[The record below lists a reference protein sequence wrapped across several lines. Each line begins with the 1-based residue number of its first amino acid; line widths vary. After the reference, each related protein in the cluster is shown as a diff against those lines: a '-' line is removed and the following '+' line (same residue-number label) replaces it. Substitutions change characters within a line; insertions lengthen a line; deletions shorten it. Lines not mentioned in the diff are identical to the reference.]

1 MALRKVSSVLAVFVF
16 LFFAAGCASGG
27 KSNAER
33 EREADRREAEAER
46 KAKNERDVNERREK
60 AAKQEAEAKE
70 ADRLRKIENQPEDV
84 RDLILAHQVTLGM
97 TAEQVELSWGPP
109 HTKNRTVTK
118 YGVSEQWVYGYADR
132 WSDTTRYL
140 YFDDGVLTSWQ
151 E

>member
-1 MALRKVSSVLAVFVF
+1 MIHRKVFGVLAVSVLLFVV
-16 LFFAAGCASGG
+16 AACVSGG
-27 KSNAER
+27 KSDAQR
-33 EREADRREAEAER
+33 ERESERREAEAER
-46 KAKNERDVNERREK
+46 KAKNERDVYERTEK

-70 ADRLRKIENQPEDV
+70 ADRLRRIESQPESV
-84 RDLILAHQVTLGM
+84 RELILAHQVTLGM

-140 YFDDGVLTSWQ
+140 YFDDDILTSWQ